1 MNQLTLRYNDH
12 TYDIDV
18 PGSWNELR
26 EAFFKK
32 FKEDRTK
39 NFDFY
44 YFDGEED
51 DDIEINESNFEEKIE
66 LIKGLE
72 EMSIEVKLRKEEKE
86 QDPMRSGQIFSQIIN
101 QKKKQDE
108 LKKKQENKIEVD
120 KDNKKE
126 ENKTKDKKDNKKEEN
141 KTKDNKKEENKKEDK
156 KENKKEVK
164 KENKAEE
171 EEEIKKLNK
180 DLLSFKDKNSK
191 LIDQLREKT
200 EKYNKLRTKITKNVQ
215 FSQEELREL
224 IKEEEMEKK
233 EKLFEEENNK
243 LKRKIEE
250 QNLKIKDF
258 EQEIENSKIEI
269 NNLKANITF
278 SNIKT
283 IHKGIKCNMC
293 NKEPII
299 GIRYKCSKCDD
310 YNLCENCEEK
320 NFTSGEHT
328 HDFLK
333 LRK

>member
-1 MNQLTLRYNDH
+1 MNQLNLRYNDH

-18 PGSWNELR
+18 PGSWNELK

-72 EMSIEVKLRKEEKE
+72 EMSIEVKLKKEEKE
-86 QDPMRSGQIFSQIIN
+86 QDPMRTGQIFSQIIN

-120 KDNKKE
+120 KGNKKE